1 MTNVGTTAHRVAS
14 VMLAAGV
21 GVLTACGDSPVA
33 PEPPRV
39 VRSILDTLTPRGYVS
54 IAVDSM
60 RGRSVNTARVNWT
73 DFRSRYLARAAAVP
87 TLRDSYSIIS
97 AALRELDPHS
107 SISPPNQLPG
117 STDAPTD
124 RPDQRVNGRMITPRL
139 GYVWIPGFI
148 GRSQSGRVDTTH
160 TLLRELDANR
170 PCGWIVDLRHN
181 SGGFVFA
188 LMASVGPLWN
198 TDNGFAGGLQYSGTY
213 RELWYYRDRG
223 NNGVFGLSNL
233 RDSAELVVPNPF
245 RPTRRGLPV
254 AVLIGSSQVTL
265 PDGRVAR
272 SVTASAAEAITLAFR
287 GGPPSR
293 VFGLPSIGVASG
305 RDFFFMPDTA
315 RVDITD
321 SYMFARD
328 GFTPGDRPIA
338 PDQEVAGGIART
350 ITGDPADP
358 TVAAAITW
366 LQARNEC
373 TGSTATPPQRDAGV
387 RSALDLLQT
396 APPAATDRRRPKGVD
411 VVFRRGGTS

>member
-1 MTNVGTTAHRVAS
+1 MALRLAIGLSVALLS
-14 VMLAAGV
+14 
-21 GVLTACGDSPVA
+21 ACGDSPVG

-39 VRSILDTLTPRGYVS
+39 VRSILDTLTPRGYVA

-73 DFRSRYLARAAAVP
+73 DFRSRYLARAATVP
-87 TLRDSYSIIS
+87 TLRDTYTIITS
-97 AALRELDPHS
+97 ALRELDPHS

-117 STDAPTD
+117 SSDAPTD

-148 GRSQSGRVDTTH
+148 GRSQAGRVDTTH

-213 RELWYYRDRG
+213 REFWYYRDRG

-305 RDFFFMPDTA
+305 RDFFFMPDSA

-373 TGSTATPPQRDAGV
+373 TGVPAAPQQADGA
-387 RSALDLLQT
+387 RSVLDRLRA
-396 APPAATDRRRPKGVD
+396 APPAADDRRRPKGPD
-411 VVFRRGGTS
+411 LVFRRGGTP